1 MLEVV
6 SVSEMLRLEEEVKL
20 PEHTLMRTAAFGLY
34 IEILDILRVNFGSAS
49 GLKVLGLI
57 GLGNNGSDA
66 LWSMSL
72 LGSHGLNV
80 VAVDTTKKR
89 TRSYADSLFEANAGR
104 WSDFDEISDNFD
116 VIIDGVAGLRNQ
128 YAPSKEILDL
138 ISQNPEAL
146 LVSVDMPS
154 CFDNDAAVAIDS
166 DSIIYADYTITFG
179 YLKPCHIFDPARSF
193 CGEVRVV
200 ELPLLKPQ
208 SKVAQLVEPSDVM
221 DLLHPLDS
229 IDHKYSHGVL
239 GVISGSDQYLGAGEL
254 ALLGS
259 QWIGTG
265 YIQFLGP
272 ELSDLTPNVVRVT
285 SLEMFHQKTNTIVF
299 GPGVG
304 VTGENEEILKTLLQ
318 SPLTLI
324 LDADAIT
331 LLAQNPK
338 LLKLQQ
344 QRSAMSI
351 FTPHHGEAL
360 RLADALQINTTPS
373 AHILVSDI
381 SRQLNAVVSYKNAH
395 GFISFPD
402 GSFMVCNTTSHA
414 LATAGTGDVLAGLM
428 GSLIAQNNPR
438 NFSDLGLCAMG
449 AIIIHSIAA
458 DLALEHNLYPTAVD
472 IAHQIPAATTL
483 LKDIYE

>member
-1 MLEVV
+1 MLEVIN
-6 SVSEMLRLEEEVKL
+6 VSEMLRLEEQVEL

-34 IEILDILRVNFGSAS
+34 VEILDILRLNFGSTQ
-49 GLKVLGLI
+49 GLKILGLI
-57 GLGNNGSDA
+57 GPGNNGSDA

-72 LGSHGLNV
+72 LGSHGLKI
-80 VAVDTTKKR
+80 VAVDVTKNR
-89 TRSYADSLFEANAGR
+89 TLGYADTLFQANAGL
-104 WSDFDEISDNFD
+104 WSNFDEVSEDFD
-116 VIIDGVAGLRNQ
+116 VIIDGVAGLRNK
-128 YAPSKEILDL
+128 YAPSKEVLDL
-138 ISQNPEAL
+138 ISRNPEAL

-166 DSIIYADYTITFG
+166 DSVIYADYTITFG
-179 YLKPCHIFDPARSF
+179 YLKPCHVFDPARSF

-208 SKVAQLVEPSDVM
+208 SYVAQLVEPSDVL

-229 IDHKYSHGVL
+229 SDHKYSHGVL
-239 GVISGSDQYLGAGEL
+239 GTVAGSDQYLGAGEL
-254 ALLGS
+254 AVLGS
-259 QWIGTG
+259 QWSGTG
-265 YIQFLGP
+265 YIQSLGP
-272 ELSDLTPNVVRVT
+272 EMTDSASNVVRVT
-285 SLEMFHQKTNTIVF
+285 SLETLHQKTNAIVF

-304 VTGENEEILKTLLQ
+304 VTSESKEILETLLQ
-318 SPLTLI
+318 SSITLI
-324 LDADAIT
+324 LDADALT
-331 LLAQNPK
+331 LLSQNPE

-360 RLADALQINTTPS
+360 RLAEVLKIESSQS
-373 AHILVSDI
+373 AHIWVSEI
-381 SRQLNAVVSYKNAH
+381 SRQLNAVVSYKNSH

-428 GSLIAQNNPR
+428 GSLIARNSPNNLT
-438 NFSDLGLCAMG
+438 DLGLCAMG

-472 IAHQIPAATTL
+472 IAHQIPAATKL